1 MKVIPLLL
9 VLVTVT
15 GTAWGQ
21 NFMSEAREDMFSATS
36 KLEDLL
42 SLEAEIV
49 RMVERYLENTQERI
63 STIKQYVSEYRRLNP
78 GGSEAGGSEM
88 AASASATSQSKVIV
102 AHPVDAFLLLKRL
115 TVEWGS
121 VEDAMNRHA
130 NATQELVGRVVVF
143 RERSTFPVME
153 DLHGA
158 AVALV
163 RLQDTYN
170 LNMTSLPSGT
180 FTGVGLTHDEF
191 HSSKPLSAR
200 DCLFLGKH
208 AFNKGYYDKAI
219 EWFEAALDK
228 AGHEED
234 STVLKQEIEPFLK
247 ATMVVHDDVLEKRG
261 PRGTDWQTKAV
272 PVDQSL
278 ASKHK
283 YRGASTHKFLPKLYQ
298 QQSEEE
304 EHDHYTRLCRG
315 ESLRP
320 AEIESSLVCRIV
332 TSPPAHIPAH
342 THAHGYFKLM
352 PLLLEEM
359 SLDPYIVVFHDF
371 LTQRQTDAIIDQA
384 KPKLATSR
392 HRGPDGG
399 FISSMVRTSKNAWLR
414 ENQERADLL
423 ANLTKKVEV
432 ATGLHATQPSSGED
446 YQVANYGI
454 GGLYVTHTDYL
465 MIHPDPAT
473 YSPWEHFIGDRFA
486 TFMVYLSDVEAGGAT
501 VFPRAGV
508 TIWPKRGSAA
518 FWWNLYRSGVGDE
531 NTRHGGC
538 PVLHG
543 SKWICNKWVHYNDQF
558 RQHTCG
564 LNTWDKLVCP

>member
-1 MKVIPLLL
+1 MKVAFLTMTLLL
-9 VLVTVT
+9 LPNIR
-15 GTAWGQ
+15 GQ

-49 RMVERYLENTQERI
+49 RMVERYLEVAHQRI
-63 STIKQYVSEYRRLNP
+63 TTIRRYVSEYRSLTQGASE
-78 GGSEAGGSEM
+78 GGGMSAPAGE
-88 AASASATSQSKVIV
+88 VV
-102 AHPVDAFLLLKRL
+102 AHPVDAYLLLKRL
-115 TVEWGS
+115 TVEWAS
-121 VEDAMNRHA
+121 VEDAMTFHA
-130 NATQELVGRVVVF
+130 NATQELVQRVVVF
-143 RERSTFPVME
+143 REKSTFPVME

-170 LNMTSLPSGT
+170 LNMSTLPAGS
-180 FTGVGLTHDEF
+180 FIGVGLTSHEF
-191 HSSKPLSAR
+191 QSSKSLNAR

-219 EWFEAALDK
+219 EWFEAALNT
-228 AGHEED
+228 ASHEEN
-234 STVLKQEIEPFLK
+234 SSAPTHEIEPFLK
-247 ATMVVHDDVLEKRG
+247 AAVKVHDDVLEKRG
-261 PRGTDWQTKAV
+261 PRGSDWQTKAV
-272 PVDQSL
+272 PVDEDL

-283 YRGASTHKFLPKLYQ
+283 YRQVSDHKFRPKLYQ
-298 QQSEEE
+298 HQSDEEQD
-304 EHDHYTRLCRG
+304 DHYARLCRG
-315 ESLRP
+315 ERLRP
-320 AEIESSLVCRIV
+320 VEVESSLVCRLV
-332 TSPPAHIPAH
+332 GHSHP
-342 THAHGYFKLM
+342 HAHGYFSLM
-352 PLLLEEM
+352 PLQLEEM
-359 SLDPYIVVFHDF
+359 SLDPYIVVLHDF
-371 LTQRQTDAIIDQA
+371 LTERQTDDIIQRA

-399 FISSMVRTSKNAWLR
+399 FITSMIRTSKNAWLR
-414 ENQERADLL
+414 EIDEPDTLL
-423 ANLTKKVEV
+423 VNLSKKVEMT
-432 ATGLHATQPSSGED
+432 TGLHALRPSAGED

-454 GGLYVTHTDYL
+454 GGLYVTHTDHL
-465 MIHPDPAT
+465 MINPDLSVYT
-473 YSPWEHFIGDRFA
+473 PWERFMGDRMA

-543 SKWICNKWVHYNDQF
+543 SKWICNKWIHYNDQF
-558 RQHTCG
+558 LQHPCG
-564 LNTWDKLVCP
+564 LNTWDKLTSP